1 MLNTVVAFLHLGAL
15 LAALGYAILLLAR
28 GDAARFGLIVT
39 ALAVYYAFL
48 LHPAVVKEV
57 RRRKALKKGPAK

>member
-1 MLNTVVAFLHLGAL
+1 
-15 LAALGYAILLLAR
+15 LGYAILLLAR